1 VSGEYLSDLLNM
13 QDTEFPIHIV
23 RKNLEAEIQDL
34 QYINEYKPKQALF
47 DTNVKIRDL
56 DELKSLKQSVEDLE
70 ADPEFDK
77 LATLA
82 INQKAAVIN
91 KAVAYNSALV
101 DTKKQNLNN
110 PKIAKFKADDK
121 NTILKADILYEDFG
135 FYDKVNDNT
144 GNVENTDKKFALG
157 FLAKFEPRLF
167 ALETSL
173 IDSSKEEIMEK
184 RKEAFTAAETQLS
197 TIESKLVESETLCKT
212 EAEAAVVAKTIIN
225 YKGAINTKLAN
236 VRSKPVNEDELRII
250 EAKAAA
256 KARGKARPTGE

>member
-1 VSGEYLSDLLNM
+1 M

-82 INQKAAVIN
+82 TKQKAAVIE
-91 KAVAYNSALV
+91 KAVAYNTTLV
-101 DTKKQNLNN
+101 NTKKQNLNN
-110 PKIAKFKADDK
+110 PKIAKFKPDDK

-135 FYDKVNDNT
+135 FYDKVDDKSEPIDISGNT
-144 GNVENTDKKFALG
+144 FALG

-167 ALETSL
+167 ALETPL
-173 IDSSKEEIMEK
+173 TGSSKEEIMEK
-184 RKEAFTAAETQLS
+184 RKEAFTAAETQLGA
-197 TIESKLVESETLCKT
+197 IESKLEESETFCSIKD
-212 EAEAAVVAKTIIN
+212 EAATVAKTIIN
-225 YKGAINTKLAN
+225 YKGAINTQLTK
-236 VRSKPVNEDELRII
+236 VRSNPVNADELAII
-250 EAKAAA
+250 AAKAEAKARG
-256 KARGKARPTGE
+256 KGKARPTGE